1 MNDMIL
7 DTNNY
12 CSPIYTVD
20 QSSPHY
26 EAVWKLFGHL
36 GWSKEQRRANFI
48 QGRFNAF
55 SSILHKLNQKSA
67 YVFST
72 DLSKMSH
79 TVRGWPISYDCLT
92 QTIKRLEELE
102 WLVRHKPEVE
112 NQDFLFDLAGVE
124 KPTKRA
130 RGKADRFVAPEG
142 SPLRLGYEL
151 TVVPILDK
159 QGRHHIGPSICL
171 YARGNKNGDRGSLMV
186 EDLYADW
193 RETKQHIK
201 APIDRINNL
210 INQHDYQHPDYSN
223 LNKWGELQYRR
234 QFIGSLQRY
243 GRLHNNFQN
252 ESNRKMLT
260 IDGSSIA
267 EVDVHASAL
276 QILAGHSETKFTL
289 PDVEDLYQ
297 AGQLQNLNR
306 EIIKT
311 LVQVVLNSSKPL
323 LERKYWPKSITDDEE
338 KKALIEGDGIPWA
351 AYRDAVATTYPSLT
365 NLPKDF
371 GMRLFRLESDIIVYS
386 MLQLLEAGIGCLSV
400 HDCLVV
406 PNDKVE
412 EAKKAFV
419 NAYAQFG
426 FKPPKLKID
435 YAV

>member
-1 MNDMIL
+1 M
-7 DTNNY
+7 
-12 CSPIYTVD
+12 
-20 QSSPHY
+20 
-26 EAVWKLFGHL
+26 KLFGHL

-79 TVRGWPISYDCLT
+79 TVRGWPVSYECLT

-112 NQDFLFDLAGVE
+112 NQDFLFDFTGVE
-124 KPTKRA
+124 KPTKRR
-130 RGKADRFVAPEG
+130 RGKADRFVAPKG
-142 SPLRLGYEL
+142 SPLRLSYEL
-151 TVVPILDK
+151 SVVPILDK

-171 YARGNKNGDRGSLMV
+171 HARGNKNGGRGSLMV

-210 INQHDYQHPDYSN
+210 IDQHDYRHPDYSN

-260 IDGSSIA
+260 IDGSPIA

-276 QILAGHSETKFTL
+276 QILAGYSETKFTL
-289 PDVEDLYQ
+289 PDVSDLCQ

-306 EIIKT
+306 EVIKT
-311 LVQVVLNSSKPL
+311 LVQVALNSSKSL
-323 LERKYWPKSITDDEE
+323 LAREYWPKSITDDEE
-338 KKALIEGDGIPWA
+338 KKALIEGDGIPWTT
-351 AYRDAVATTYPSLT
+351 YRDALAHTYPALT
-365 NLPKDF
+365 KLPNDLS
-371 GMRLFRLESDIIVYS
+371 MRLFRVESDIIAQA
-386 MLQLLEAGIGCLSV
+386 MLKLLEVEIGCLSV

-406 PNDKVE
+406 PYDKVD
-412 EAKKAFV
+412 EAKKAFAD
-419 NAYAQFG
+419 AYAQFG

-435 YAV
+435 YLV

>member
-1 MNDMIL
+1 MIRYQIPTTTAPQCTPWINL
-7 DTNNY
+7 HPTM
-12 CSPIYTVD
+12 
-20 QSSPHY
+20 
-26 EAVWKLFGHL
+26 KLFGHL

-79 TVRGWPISYDCLT
+79 TVRGWPVSYECLT
-92 QTIKRLEELE
+92 QTIKLLEELE

-112 NQDFLFDLAGVE
+112 NQDFLFDFTGVE
-124 KPTKRA
+124 KPTKRR
-130 RGKADRFVAPEG
+130 RGKADRFVAPKG

-151 TVVPILDK
+151 SVVPILDK

-171 YARGNKNGDRGSLMV
+171 YARGNKNGGRGSLMV
-186 EDLYADW
+186 EDLYSDW
-193 RETKQHIK
+193 RETKQQIK

-210 INQHDYQHPDYSN
+210 INQHDYRHPDYSD

-260 IDGSSIA
+260 IDGSPIA

-276 QILAGHSETKFTL
+276 QILAGYSETKFTL
-289 PDVEDLYQ
+289 PDVSDLYQ

-306 EIIKT
+306 EVIKT
-311 LVQVVLNSSKPL
+311 LVQVALNSSKSL
-323 LERKYWPKSITDDEE
+323 LAREYWPKSITDDEE
-338 KKALIEGDGIPWA
+338 KKALIEGDGIPW
-351 AYRDAVATTYPSLT
+351 TTYGDELAHTYPALT
-365 NLPKDF
+365 KLPNDF
-371 GMRLFRLESDIIVYS
+371 GMRLFRVESDIIVQA
-386 MLQLLEAGIGCLSV
+386 MLKLLEVEIGCLSV

-406 PNDKVE
+406 SYDKVD
-412 EAKKAFV
+412 EAKKAF
-419 NAYAQFG
+419 ADACAQFG

-435 YAV
+435 YLV

>member
-1 MNDMIL
+1 M
-7 DTNNY
+7 
-12 CSPIYTVD
+12 
-20 QSSPHY
+20 
-26 EAVWKLFGHL
+26 KLFGHL

-79 TVRGWPISYDCLT
+79 TVRGWPVSYECLT

-112 NQDFLFDLAGVE
+112 NQDFLFDFTGVE
-124 KPTKRA
+124 KPTKRR
-130 RGKADRFVAPEG
+130 RGKADRFVAPKG
-142 SPLRLGYEL
+142 SPLRLSYEL
-151 TVVPILDK
+151 SVVPILDK

-171 YARGNKNGDRGSLMV
+171 HARGNKNGGRGSLMV

-210 INQHDYQHPDYSN
+210 IDQHDYRHPDYSN

-260 IDGSSIA
+260 IDGSPIA

-276 QILAGHSETKFTL
+276 QILAGYSETKFTL
-289 PDVEDLYQ
+289 PDVSDLCQ

-306 EIIKT
+306 EVIKT
-311 LVQVVLNSSKPL
+311 LVQVALNSSKSL
-323 LERKYWPKSITDDEE
+323 LAREYWPKSITDDEE
-338 KKALIEGDGIPWA
+338 KKALIEGDGIPWTT
-351 AYRDAVATTYPSLT
+351 YRDALAHTYPALT
-365 NLPKDF
+365 KLPNDF
-371 GMRLFRLESDIIVYS
+371 GMRLFRVESDIIAQA
-386 MLQLLEAGIGCLSV
+386 MLKLLEVEIGCLSV

-406 PNDKVE
+406 PYDKVD
-412 EAKKAFV
+412 EAKKAF
-419 NAYAQFG
+419 ADACAQFG

-435 YAV
+435 YLV

>member
-1 MNDMIL
+1 M
-7 DTNNY
+7 
-12 CSPIYTVD
+12 
-20 QSSPHY
+20 
-26 EAVWKLFGHL
+26 KLFGHL

-79 TVRGWPISYDCLT
+79 TVRGWPVSYECLT

-112 NQDFLFDLAGVE
+112 NQDFLFDFTGVE
-124 KPTKRA
+124 KPTKRR
-130 RGKADRFVAPEG
+130 RGKADRFVAPKG

-151 TVVPILDK
+151 SVVPILDK

-171 YARGNKNGDRGSLMV
+171 YARGNKNGGRGSLMV
-186 EDLYADW
+186 EDLYFDW
-193 RETKQHIK
+193 RETKQQIK

-210 INQHDYQHPDYSN
+210 INQHDYRHPDYSD

-260 IDGSSIA
+260 IDGSPIA

-276 QILAGHSETKFTL
+276 QILAGYSETKFTL
-289 PDVEDLYQ
+289 PDVSDLYQ

-306 EIIKT
+306 EVIKT
-311 LVQVVLNSSKPL
+311 LVQVALNSSKSL
-323 LERKYWPKSITDDEE
+323 LAREYWPKSITDDEE
-338 KKALIEGDGIPWA
+338 KKALIEGDGIPW
-351 AYRDAVATTYPSLT
+351 TTYGDELAHTYPALT
-365 NLPKDF
+365 KLPNDF
-371 GMRLFRLESDIIVYS
+371 GMRLFRVESDIIVQA
-386 MLQLLEAGIGCLSV
+386 MLKLLEVEIGCLSV

-406 PNDKVE
+406 SYDKVD
-412 EAKKAFV
+412 EAKKAF
-419 NAYAQFG
+419 ADACAQFG

-435 YAV
+435 YLV

>member
-1 MNDMIL
+1 
-7 DTNNY
+7 
-12 CSPIYTVD
+12 
-20 QSSPHY
+20 
-26 EAVWKLFGHL
+26 
-36 GWSKEQRRANFI
+36 
-48 QGRFNAF
+48 
-55 SSILHKLNQKSA
+55 
-67 YVFST
+67 
-72 DLSKMSH
+72 
-79 TVRGWPISYDCLT
+79 
-92 QTIKRLEELE
+92 
-102 WLVRHKPEVE
+102 
-112 NQDFLFDLAGVE
+112 
-124 KPTKRA
+124 
-130 RGKADRFVAPEG
+130 
-142 SPLRLGYEL
+142 
-151 TVVPILDK
+151 
-159 QGRHHIGPSICL
+159 
-171 YARGNKNGDRGSLMV
+171 MV
-186 EDLYADW
+186 EDLYDDW
-193 RETKQHIK
+193 PETKQQIK

-210 INQHDYQHPDYSN
+210 INQHDYRHPDYPN
-223 LNKWGELQYRR
+223 LNKWGALQYRR

-260 IDGSSIA
+260 IDGSPIA

-371 GMRLFRLESDIIVYS
+371 GMRLFRVESDIIVYS

-419 NAYAQFG
+419 TAYAQFG

>member
-1 MNDMIL
+1 M
-7 DTNNY
+7 T
-12 CSPIYTVD
+12 T
-20 QSSPHY
+20 
-26 EAVWKLFGHL
+26 
-36 GWSKEQRRANFI
+36 R
-48 QGRFNAF
+48 
-55 SSILHKLNQKSA
+55 
-67 YVFST
+67 
-72 DLSKMSH
+72 
-79 TVRGWPISYDCLT
+79 
-92 QTIKRLEELE
+92 
-102 WLVRHKPEVE
+102 
-112 NQDFLFDLAGVE
+112 
-124 KPTKRA
+124 
-130 RGKADRFVAPEG
+130 
-142 SPLRLGYEL
+142 
-151 TVVPILDK
+151 
-159 QGRHHIGPSICL
+159 
-171 YARGNKNGDRGSLMV
+171 
-186 EDLYADW
+186 
-193 RETKQHIK
+193 
-201 APIDRINNL
+201 
-210 INQHDYQHPDYSN
+210 HPDYSN

-371 GMRLFRLESDIIVYS
+371 GMRLFRVESDIIVYS